1 MSNGAIV
8 AATSGGAAA
17 AAAAAARRRM
27 LEEEEKLTTYNKDDL
42 EGWEFKIV
50 RVNTNYF
57 KKPENLRRT
66 MEEEARSGWEMVE
79 KFDNQRVRFKRRVE
93 KRKEDQY
100 RQDLDPYRTTVGIGQ
115 GRLAFIIVGS
125 ILLGTGIALAIVFG
139 IIRPLVE

>member
-50 RVNTNYF
+50 RANTNYF

-79 KFDNQRVRFKRRVE
+79 KFDNQRVRFKRRIE

-115 GRLAFIIVGS
+115 GRLALIIVGS

>member
-8 AATSGGAAA
+8 AATSGSAAA

-50 RVNTNYF
+50 RANTSYF
-57 KKPENLRRT
+57 KKPENLRQT
-66 MEEEARSGWEMVE
+66 LEEEARAGWEMVE

-115 GRLAFIIVGS
+115 GKLAVIIVGS

-139 IIRPLVE
+139 IIRPLVQ

>member
-27 LEEEEKLTTYNKDDL
+27 LEEEEKLTSYNKDDL

-50 RVNTNYF
+50 RANTSYF
-57 KKPENLRRT
+57 KKPENLRRVV
-66 MEEEARSGWEMVE
+66 EEEARSGWEMVE
-79 KFDNQRVRFKRRVE
+79 KFDDQRIRFKRRIE

-115 GRLAFIIVGS
+115 GKLALVILGS

-139 IIRPLVE
+139 IIRPLVQ